1 MQRTERNLMK
11 TFLVSIL
18 FAMTSCSLLSSKEL
32 AKLPVT
38 NNPNSLD
45 SVQAQAVYDRAQYF
59 PNGTQLSICIIKG
72 DSEKYVGIERRN
84 DSLVY
89 VDNRDSVFEIGSIT
103 KTFTGTMLAKLVYDG
118 KVNQDDPVKN
128 YLPITLNQSSLN
140 GKEMTLVQLANHTS
154 GLPFE
159 PTNVRNDSK
168 YPFDQWAPYKN
179 YNVERLYDYLTHQ
192 LVLQST
198 PGEKRIY
205 SNLGGGLLGHIL
217 TLISKKS
224 YEELMFETICKPL
237 GMSNTFV
244 ELTPER
250 MRRMVQGRY
259 PLGGLLPFDDSD
271 CGVLTGCGGIKSSAK
286 DLVKYLRANMTDTTY
301 FYLAQK
307 PTKQFD
313 EHFSG
318 ALGWAPYSERGK
330 VHQGAFGAT
339 PGYTCGIIF
348 ERNTRVGVVVLTNVS
363 AYLAAK
369 GNYTESL
376 CRALYDP
383 LPFADEKKK

>member
-1 MQRTERNLMK
+1 MTFMK
-11 TFLVSIL
+11 TLLMSMS
-18 FAMTSCSLLSSKEL
+18 FAVTSCSLFSPKEL

-38 NNPNSLD
+38 NTPNSLD
-45 SVQAQAVYDRAQYF
+45 SMQTQAVYDRSQYF

-89 VDNRDSVFEIGSIT
+89 VDNSDSVFEIGSIT

-118 KVNQDDPVKN
+118 KVNKDDPVRN
-128 YLPITLNQSSLN
+128 YLPVTLNQSSLN
-140 GKEMTLVQLANHTS
+140 GKEMTLVQLADHTS

-159 PTNVRNDSK
+159 PTNVRNDDK
-168 YPFDQWAPYKN
+168 HPFDQYAPYKN
-179 YNVERLYDYLTHQ
+179 YGTERLYDYLAHQ

-217 TLISKKS
+217 TLIGKKS

-237 GMSNTFV
+237 KMSNTFV
-244 ELTPER
+244 ELTPDRE
-250 MRRMVQGRY
+250 RRMVHGRY
-259 PLGGLLPFDDSD
+259 PNGDLLPFGDGD
-271 CGVLTGCGGIKSSAK
+271 CGALTGCGGIKSSAR
-286 DLVKYLRANMTDTTY
+286 DLVKYLKANMTDTTY

-307 PTKQFD
+307 TTTQFD

-318 ALGWAPYSERGK
+318 ALGWAPYSERAK

-369 GNYTESL
+369 GNYTEGL

-383 LPFADEKKK
+383 LPFASEAKR

>member
-1 MQRTERNLMK
+1 MK
-11 TFLVSIL
+11 TLLILIL
-18 FAMTSCSLLSSKEL
+18 FAMTSCSLFSPKEL
-32 AKLPVT
+32 AKLPAL
-38 NNPNSLD
+38 NNPDLLD
-45 SVQAQAVYDRAQYF
+45 SAQAQAVYDHAQYF

-72 DSEKYVGIERRN
+72 DSEKYVGIERRS

-89 VDNRDSVFEIGSIT
+89 IENSDSVFEIGSVT

-118 KVNQDDPVKN
+118 AVNKDDPVKN
-128 YLPITLNQSSLN
+128 YLPVVLNQSSLN
-140 GKEMTLVQLANHTS
+140 GKEMTLVQLADHTS

-159 PTNVRNDSK
+159 PTNVRNDDK
-168 YPFDQWAPYKN
+168 HPFDQYAPYKN
-179 YNVERLYDYLTHQ
+179 YSVERLYDYLSHQ

-205 SNLGGGLLGHIL
+205 SNLGAGLLGHIL
-217 TLISKKS
+217 TLITKKS
-224 YEELMFETICKPL
+224 YEEFMFETICRPL

-244 ELTPER
+244 KLTSER
-250 MRRMVQGRY
+250 EMRMVHGRY
-259 PLGGLLPFDDSD
+259 PNGDLLAFGDGD
-271 CGVLTGCGGIKSSAK
+271 CDALTGCGAIKSSAK

-307 PTKQFD
+307 PVKQFD
-313 EHFSG
+313 EHFAG

-348 ERNTRVGVVVLTNVS
+348 ERNTQVGVVVLTNVS

-369 GNYTESL
+369 GNDTEGL

-383 LPFADEKKK
+383 LPFAAEKKK